1 MRDVLQTPIEDL
13 DLGVRA
19 FNFIKKYNYDINT
32 VGDLISYT
40 REDIELKSGN
50 SFESRKCIDEINVA
64 LKTLNLKLKT
74 GKTGCITKHIHY
86 TRVLKCL
93 LKNDIKTVEDIFK
106 NEEKILTTPGLG
118 PGSISYLDTI
128 FYTDFLTK
136 KEERKKEMLKEQM
149 IEKLKPIN
157 MKIELISEK
166 EFGKTEWYEIRV
178 DGHYITG
185 SSNLETAENLYNEFL
200 RNPSKLKKE
209 KIVLKSDEI
218 NVSSQSNQTV

>member
-1 MRDVLQTPIEDL
+1 MRDVLQTPIEDI

-40 REDIELKSGN
+40 REDIELKSGD

-64 LKTLNLKLKT
+64 LKTLNVKLKT

-118 PGSISYLDTI
+118 LGSLSYLDTI

-149 IEKLKPIN
+149 IEKLKPTN
-157 MKIELISEK
+157 MKIELISE
-166 EFGKTEWYEIRV
+166 EAFGKDPFYEVRV
-178 DGHYITG
+178 DGQFITG
-185 SSNLETAENLYNEFL
+185 SSKYATAENMYNEL
-200 RNPSKLKKE
+200 LSNPDALKTK
-209 KIVLKSDEI
+209 KIVLKFAEVD
-218 NVSSQSNQTV
+218 VTSQS